1 MSNDIDPQPLPADH
15 PLNDAT
21 PTWVHA
27 ITRAMLSLLKRIADT
42 AAHESKTVSSQTGF
56 YPITLLADA
65 KGNVL
70 CDEGGV
76 PVVVRAPVD
85 VLAIASDG
93 RTVFFGQPNK
103 LVKRSEAAGI
113 AGTST
118 STLKR
123 AEANGELCA
132 LADLTMLISRS
143 YSRSERHRPLVASPA
158 PTACA
163 DFDWSI

>member
-56 YPITLLADA
+56 YPITLLANA
-65 KGNVL
+65 KGDVL
-70 CDEGGV
+70 CDEAGV

-93 RTVFFGQPNK
+93 RTVFFEQPNK
-103 LVKRSEAAGI
+103 LVKRSEAARI
-113 AGTST
+113 AGTHT
-118 STLKR
+118 STIKR
-123 AEANGELCA
+123 AEANGELRA
-132 LADLTMLISRS
+132 VKVGERDTSYFMADLNGWMLKRLLPD
-143 YSRSERHRPLVASPA
+143 ELK
-158 PTACA
+158 
-163 DFDWSI
+163 